1 MYNKNDSLWWLSNCA
16 RILAL
21 LHISYVIICYFPP
34 VSSGKSW
41 HLLHKSCCEGSP
53 SPCCR
58 EESGSQ
64 EGGKPPV
71 WGKAQI
77 SVAGKDIQL
86 KKALHWFVKW
96 PRCTE
101 VEWQNAILSKQ
112 WKVPPAVNQFTRLTT
127 PWRAERLHRRL
138 SWPSSRVQRQSKR
151 LLAVLEKKAVG
162 KGMSPLRGHMS
173 FKQDFRLSPPW

>member
-1 MYNKNDSLWWLSNCA
+1 MIGSGDCQIVPKSWPCYISVMW
-16 RILAL
+16 
-21 LHISYVIICYFPP
+21 SYVIFLLLAVENHGIYLIRVVVKVALVPA
-34 VSSGKSW
+34 VVKNQEAKKVVN
-41 HLLHKSCCEGSP
+41 HLF
-53 SPCCR
+53 
-58 EESGSQ
+58 EERR
-64 EGGKPPV
+64 K
-71 WGKAQI
+71 I
-77 SVAGKDIQL
+77 SVAGTDIQL

-101 VEWQNAILSKQ
+101 VEWRNAILRKQ
-112 WKVPPAVNQFTRLTT
+112 WKVPPAVNQFTRLTR
-127 PWRAERLHRRL
+127 PWRAEQLHSRL